1 MLNIIAYRLFMSEA
15 VFTYVYDYFYTYSLE
30 PKISSFEFILYFL
43 VNEFSL
49 PLELGLIALIEL
61 IYDVYVV
68 FFNEFFLIKDG
79 FFKL

>member
-1 MLNIIAYRLFMSEA
+1 MSEA
-15 VFTYVYDYFYTYSLE
+15 VFTYVYNYFYIYSLE